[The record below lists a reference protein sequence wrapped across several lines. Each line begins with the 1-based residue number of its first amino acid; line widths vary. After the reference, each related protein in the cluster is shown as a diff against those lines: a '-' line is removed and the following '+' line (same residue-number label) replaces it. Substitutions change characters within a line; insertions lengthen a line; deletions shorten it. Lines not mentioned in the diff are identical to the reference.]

1 MRFLDASNQA
11 QSAEA
16 SESGGVPMLYE
27 LRIYHCMPGKLPAVV
42 TRFETQTVKLFEKHG
57 IQPVG
62 FWTVAIGDSNADLY
76 YMLKWDSLDERQK
89 KFAAFQADPD
99 WIAARNKSEEG
110 GPIIASF
117 SNSILTPTKFSAM
130 K

>member
-1 MRFLDASNQA
+1 
-11 QSAEA
+11 
-16 SESGGVPMLYE
+16 MLYE

-42 TRFETQTVKLFEKHG
+42 ARFETATVKLFEKHG
-57 IQPVG
+57 IQQVG
-62 FWTVAIGDSNADLY
+62 FWTVVIGESNADLY
-76 YMLKWDSLDERQK
+76 YILKWDSLDERQK

-99 WIAARNKSEEG
+99 WITARNKSEEG

-117 SNSILTPTKFSAM
+117 SNTILTPTNFSAL

>member
-1 MRFLDASNQA
+1 
-11 QSAEA
+11 
-16 SESGGVPMLYE
+16 MLYE
-27 LRIYHCMPGKLPAVV
+27 LRIYDSVPGKLPAVV
-42 TRFETQTVKLFEKHG
+42 ARFENATVKLFEKHG
-57 IQPVG
+57 IQQVG
-62 FWTVAIGDSNADLY
+62 FWTVVIGESNAKLY
-76 YMLKWDSLDERQK
+76 YILKWDSLDERQK

-117 SNSILTPTKFSAM
+117 SNTILTPTNFSAM

>member
-1 MRFLDASNQA
+1 
-11 QSAEA
+11 
-16 SESGGVPMLYE
+16 MLYE

-42 TRFETQTVKLFEKHG
+42 SRFENATVKLFEKHG

-62 FWTVAIGDSNADLY
+62 FWTTVIGESNADFY
-76 YMLKWDSLDERQK
+76 YILKWDSLDERQK

-99 WIAARNKSEEG
+99 WIAARDKSEEA

-117 SNSILTPTKFSAM
+117 SNSILTPTRFSAM